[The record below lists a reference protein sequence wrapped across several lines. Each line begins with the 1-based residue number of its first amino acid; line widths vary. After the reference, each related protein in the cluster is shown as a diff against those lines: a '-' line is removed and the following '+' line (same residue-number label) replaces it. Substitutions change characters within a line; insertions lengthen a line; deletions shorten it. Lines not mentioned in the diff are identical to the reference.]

1 MKKRVYKVETIMKK
15 LGAKFPN
22 LEMAT
27 TEDFYGYENNEV
39 DGVWFKNAAYDYGLN
54 ADETLYAGKYARNEL
69 LKAVEKL
76 GYFCE
81 AYDQETIMAYPK

>member
-15 LGAKFPN
+15 LGAKFPS
-22 LEMAT
+22 LKMAT
-27 TEDFYGYENNEV
+27 ADEFYGGANEV
-39 DGVWFKNAAYDYGLN
+39 EGVWFKNAAYDYGLD

>member
-1 MKKRVYKVETIMKK
+1 MKKRVYKAETVIKK

-22 LEMAT
+22 LNMAT
-27 TEDFYGYENNEV
+27 TEEFYGYAPEV
-39 DGVWFKNAAYDYGLN
+39 NGVWFKNAAYDYGLD

-69 LKAVEKL
+69 LKEIEKL
-76 GYFCE
+76 GYCCE